1 MRRSRSEVSN
11 IRSTRVSGFP
21 SARPGLR
28 RLCPVQDEIGT
39 SLCQL
44 APAINVQRAVIG
56 TLVQGDQGGAD
67 DVEIYSLK
75 REREFR
81 RHRAFAKRWLAKAAG

>member
-1 MRRSRSEVSN
+1 MPGQDYVGFAPSKMSWHIPVP
-11 IRSTRVSGFP
+11 TRAG
-21 SARPGLR
+21 
-28 RLCPVQDEIGT
+28 D
-39 SLCQL
+39 QL
-44 APAINVQRAVIG
+44 QRAVIG